1 MIGRTILGRMKIDT
15 IKIGR
20 AIDKLIVGKIT
31 IGKIKTAIGKM
42 MFDKTA
48 TTQPGKALPC
58 PQAKRLF
65 SRYLDGAMTG
75 AEMLALQNHF
85 AECLACS
92 NVYQSLRES
101 QRLLMSLGR
110 PKAPADL
117 GLKLRLAISRE
128 AAQAKRPPFEGLLVR
143 LENALSAFMVPATA
157 GFLTAFILF
166 GIAMVYFVAPSSLQ
180 ANNDVPLVMVNT
192 SPQLEQSG
200 FSMDSINADS
210 LVIEAYVDANG
221 RVQDYRILS
230 DSMDSKDVLPEVK
243 RMLIFTTFRPA
254 LSMGRP
260 TPSRA
265 VLSFSKIS
273 VRG

>member
-1 MIGRTILGRMKIDT
+1 
-15 IKIGR
+15 
-20 AIDKLIVGKIT
+20 
-31 IGKIKTAIGKM
+31 
-42 MFDKTA
+42 
-48 TTQPGKALPC
+48 
-58 PQAKRLF
+58 
-65 SRYLDGAMTG
+65 
-75 AEMLALQNHF
+75 MLALHSHLSDC
-85 AECLACS
+85 AAC
-92 NVYQSLRES
+92 NDQYQSLRRT
-101 QRLLMSLGR
+101 QQLLVSVGR
-110 PKAPADL
+110 AKVPADL

-128 AAQAKRPPFEGLLVR
+128 TESAKRGQFEGMMVR
-143 LENALSAFMVPATA
+143 LQNAFDAFMVPATA
-157 GFLTAFILF
+157 GFLSALIIF

-180 ANNDVPLVMVNT
+180 AGSDVPLVMVNT
-192 SPQLEQSG
+192 APELQQSAFG
-200 FSMDSINADS
+200 MTMDTIDSDS

-230 DSMDSKDVLPEVK
+230 DPKDSQEVLPQVK

>member
-1 MIGRTILGRMKIDT
+1 
-15 IKIGR
+15 
-20 AIDKLIVGKIT
+20 
-31 IGKIKTAIGKM
+31 
-42 MFDKTA
+42 
-48 TTQPGKALPC
+48 
-58 PQAKRLF
+58 
-65 SRYLDGAMTG
+65 
-75 AEMLALQNHF
+75 MLALEQHLS
-85 AECLACS
+85 ECAACDQH
-92 NVYQSLRES
+92 YRSLRET
-101 QRLLMSLGR
+101 QQLLASVAH

-128 AAQAKRPPFEGLLVR
+128 AAQAKRPPFESLLLR
-143 LENALSAFMVPATA
+143 LENALRAHMVPATA
-157 GFLTAFILF
+157 GFLTAFIIF

-192 SPQLEQSG
+192 APQLQQSAFG
-200 FSMDSINADS
+200 MTLDTINADS

-230 DSMDSKDVLPEVK
+230 DNEDSKNVLPQVK